1 MSINSNK
8 KMKFSTESQ
17 NIEYKS
23 IQKIRTGDKG
33 FRDLSITCVA
43 FANAQGGQIFIGVEN
58 KTLTVG
64 DNQTITRDEI
74 NSTSARLRSLCFGV
88 AISTSDILADENGSN
103 YFIINV
109 FPSQK
114 LIATTSD
121 GKIYIR
127 REDKCEPV
135 RQEDLQRLAEE
146 KGAFQWEIN
155 TTKYNWNEPLVVANI
170 HNFADEIRQSPRV
183 KEHIKQMDDIEI
195 ADHFK
200 LIDKDHLTN
209 LGVLWLGTPR
219 QRAGICYPLTVQYIV
234 YNANEEKVRK
244 EEWRDLSLNP
254 KELLLDIENKA
265 IELTYSY
272 EFPDG
277 LFRKQIRHYNPKLL
291 RELLVNAVAHKSNTI
306 SNDIV
311 IRVYPDRLEIANPGG
326 LPLGISKE
334 NILHTKHRRN
344 PNMIEILNAYELM
357 EGEGSGY
364 DLIYE
369 LNAKEAKLPPII
381 DSSYNECCVTQYA
394 EIIDVELLPLLD
406 FVMQNYHLSQK
417 AFIAFGIIARERK
430 IYSTQ
435 LAKQLQLPS
444 DDRLRSY
451 VDKILAEGLIIKSG
465 RGKGNQFQVNPQL
478 INNARVNI
486 KTSLKTIE
494 PYALKALIKEDVNKH
509 PGSRISEISSRIP
522 DIELK
527 EIRKM
532 VYSMVGSDLRVN
544 GAKTNRVYYLIDG
557 RK

>member
-1 MSINSNK
+1 
-8 KMKFSTESQ
+8 MKFSTENQ

-33 FRDLSITCVA
+33 FRDLSVTCVA
-43 FANAQGGQIFIGVEN
+43 LANAQGGQIYIGIEN

-64 DNQTITRDEI
+64 DNQIITQQEQNDAM
-74 NSTSARLRSLCFGV
+74 SKLRSLCFGV
-88 AISTSDILADENGSN
+88 ALSSSSILSDENGSN
-103 YFIINV
+103 YFIITV
-109 FPSQK
+109 YPSLK
-114 LIATTSD
+114 IIATTSD

-127 REDKCEPV
+127 LGDKCEPV
-135 RQEDLQRLAEE
+135 RNEDIQRLAEE

-155 TTKYNWNEPLVVANI
+155 TTKYSWKDVAALDNI
-170 HNFADEIRQSPRV
+170 HRFAEDMRLSPRV
-183 KEHIKQMDDIEI
+183 KEHVKQMDDNEI
-195 ADHFK
+195 AEHYH
-200 LIDKDHLTN
+200 LIDQDRLTN
-209 LGVLWLGTPR
+209 LGVLWVGTPR
-219 QRAGICYPLTVQYIV
+219 QRAGICYPLTIQYIV
-234 YNANEEKVRK
+234 FNANEEKVRK
-244 EEWRDLSLNP
+244 EEWRDLTLSP
-254 KELLLDIENKA
+254 KDLLLDIESKA

-272 EFPDG
+272 EFPNG

-311 IRVYPDRLEIANPGG
+311 IRVFPDRLEISNPGG

-344 PNMIEILNAYELM
+344 PNMIEIMNAYELM

-381 DSSYNECCVTQYA
+381 DSSFNECSVTQYA

-406 FVMQNYHLSQK
+406 FVMQNYQLSQK

-435 LAKQLQLPS
+435 LTKQLQLPG

-478 INNARVNI
+478 IRNARVNI

-494 PYALKALIKEDVNKH
+494 PYALKALIKEDLAKH
-509 PGSRISEISSRIP
+509 PGAKISEISSRIP
-522 DIELK
+522 DIDIK

-532 VYSMVGSDLRVN
+532 VYSMVGEDIYSE
-544 GAKTNRVYYLIDG
+544 GAKTNRIYYLNSG